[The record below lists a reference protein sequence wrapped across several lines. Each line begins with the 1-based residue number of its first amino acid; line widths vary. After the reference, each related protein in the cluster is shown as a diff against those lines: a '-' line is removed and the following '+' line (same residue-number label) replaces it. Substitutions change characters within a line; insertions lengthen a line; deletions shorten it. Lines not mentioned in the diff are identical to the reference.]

1 MYPCPSSLEDY
12 MMTIFFRC
20 LENSVL
26 EKSLATYWS
35 PLSQQSNCSE
45 CCFNQF
51 DSHVCGPKRW
61 RLQKQDKFVSW
72 LSRSLRNIIP
82 VQQYHESIA
91 KAFYRSNRPR
101 KTPEVKLLK
110 VRSYVSWNNAILV
123 PSVHLSAKNDP
134 QQQFANFT
142 KICPKNN
149 LQIQNDNLQNCE
161 IMIRSN
167 TLQILQKNIQ
177 QDNWLLHKQSQ
188 TINWHKNLPILIWND
203 NLQTLPKG
211 AGTPICKIW
220 SGMTIPIL

>member
-26 EKSLATYWS
+26 EKSLEATYWS

-142 KICPKNN
+142 KKGTKCKSANSKRQFAKLRNN
-149 LQIQNDNLQNCE
+149 DPEQHFTNFAKKHPTGQLAF
-161 IMIRSN
+161 
-167 TLQILQKNIQ
+167 T
-177 QDNWLLHKQSQ
+177 
-188 TINWHKNLPILIWND
+188 
-203 NLQTLPKG
+203 
-211 AGTPICKIW
+211 
-220 SGMTIPIL
+220 